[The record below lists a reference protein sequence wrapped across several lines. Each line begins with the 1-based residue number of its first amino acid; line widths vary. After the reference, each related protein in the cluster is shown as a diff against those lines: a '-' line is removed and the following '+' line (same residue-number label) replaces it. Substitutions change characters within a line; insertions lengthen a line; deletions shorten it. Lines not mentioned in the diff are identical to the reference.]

1 MKSFLKRVRVCLTQE
16 ARKGTGTKP
25 TGTITNGRLVKIG
38 SGRRM
43 IGQVQVTLMIAS
55 GIPMLEQVG
64 IVRSRT
70 MSVGIKNL
78 EVELM

>member
-1 MKSFLKRVRVCLTQE
+1 MTQE

-25 TGTITNGRLVKIG
+25 TGTIMTGRHVKIG

-55 GIPMLEQVG
+55 GTPMLEQVG
-64 IVRSRT
+64 IVRGRT